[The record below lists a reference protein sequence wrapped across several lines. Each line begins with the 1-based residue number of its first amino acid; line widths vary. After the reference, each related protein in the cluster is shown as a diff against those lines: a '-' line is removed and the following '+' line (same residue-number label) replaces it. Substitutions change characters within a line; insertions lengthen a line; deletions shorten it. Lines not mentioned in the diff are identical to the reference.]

1 MIEYRGFHID
11 VTLIKGCDY
20 RAFATRA
27 KDQKMVAVGSGGSA
41 TTALTSARGAVDSL
55 FSGLKKRRKARST
68 TRHRRAIAVDKVM
81 AGEWNFSVLKEYGL
95 DLSAAQKEYVVRRVI
110 DKVAGVNNKYGAPF
124 NFGFELT
131 ASQKLRLT
139 TAAYVQRMTRLNR
152 TPTLRAQSP
161 WRPHRVT
168 HCFLCKH
175 PLDNA
180 VDAECTTC
188 GWIICMCGGCGCV
201 YN

>member
-1 MIEYRGFHID
+1 
-11 VTLIKGCDY
+11 
-20 RAFATRA
+20 
-27 KDQKMVAVGSGGSA
+27 MVVVGSGGSA

-55 FSGLKKRRKARST
+55 FVGLKRRRKASST
-68 TRHRRAIAVDKVM
+68 ARHRRAIAVDKVM

-95 DLSAAQKEYVVRRVI
+95 DLSAAQKEHVVSRVI
-110 DKVAGVNNKYGAPF
+110 IDLVAGVQNKYGAPF
-124 NFGFELT
+124 NLGFVLT
-131 ASQKLRLT
+131 APQKLRLT
-139 TAAYVQRMTRLNR
+139 SAAYVRRMNRLNR
-152 TPTLRAQSP
+152 TPTLRTHAA

-175 PLDNA
+175 SLDNA